1 MKKSIL
7 IILFI
12 VLMSVIIYCNLFNNN
27 KKATTTNLTPVEE
40 LKVKVPEPSGLY
52 FDTINKTLWTVSDDN
67 STIYNLDLKG
77 NTLSTIKV
85 DGYDLE
91 GITSLND
98 TVLVTVLEQD
108 REVVFLNKSGKEIK
122 RFTVDVKVKRN
133 QGLEGVT
140 FNKSDSTLFIITEK
154 NPGLLIKVDLNGKIL
169 NKTNLKFASD
179 YSGLQYAEYDS
190 SLYIISDEDK
200 AIFKCN
206 LEGTVLEKYKI
217 KIKQIEGIAIDSENS
232 IMYIISDPLEKLFV
246 FHLP

>member
-1 MKKSIL
+1 
-7 IILFI
+7 
-12 VLMSVIIYCNLFNNN
+12 
-27 KKATTTNLTPVEE
+27 
-40 LKVKVPEPSGLY
+40 
-52 FDTINKTLWTVSDDN
+52 
-67 STIYNLDLKG
+67 
-77 NTLSTIKV
+77 
-85 DGYDLE
+85 
-91 GITSLND
+91 
-98 TVLVTVLEQD
+98 LVTVLEQD

-169 NKTNLKFASD
+169 NKTKLKFASD
-179 YSGLQYAEYDS
+179 YSGLQYSEYDS
-190 SLYIISDEDK
+190 TLYIISDEDK

-206 LEGTVLEKYKI
+206 LDGTVLEKYKI

>member
-7 IILFI
+7 IVLFI

-27 KKATTTNLTPVEE
+27 KKATATNLTPVEE

-169 NKTNLKFASD
+169 NKTKLKFASD

-206 LEGTVLEKYKI
+206 LDGTVLEKYKI